1 MVGIMCSSSP
11 YSLAIQQIFND
22 NIKVFR
28 KGFIS
33 NLYRR
38 SWSVYL

>member
-11 YSLAIQQIFND
+11 YSLAIQEILND
-22 NIKVFR
+22 NIEIFR
-28 KGFIS
+28 KGFVS
-33 NLYRR
+33 NLCRR